1 LPGKR
6 AAAQKPVMFGIM
18 EDKMRKLR
26 RNIFIGVC
34 TIPTLILFVIFVV
47 YPMLESLRISFFR
60 WSGLSANSAVFIG
73 LENFRLLAKDSNVW
87 NALKN
92 NLFLMLFVPLTTLMI
107 SLFFAVLF
115 TKQKLPGKNFF
126 RTVFF
131 FPYVLS
137 MVVVSVLWMFI
148 YNPTFGIL
156 NSFLK
161 TIGMEKLTR
170 AWLGEPSTALIC
182 VSITMIW
189 QWIGFYM
196 VLYIAAIENI
206 PVQLYEAAVIDG
218 AGEVRQFM
226 AITFPMIWEV
236 TRVNVVLLVINVFNA
251 SFGYVKVMTNGGP
264 DSATEVLSSYM
275 YRQAFVNSNLGYA
288 TANAVLIFVILVI
301 LTTLSSVLTR
311 KEAVEF

>member
-1 LPGKR
+1 
-6 AAAQKPVMFGIM
+6 
-18 EDKMRKLR
+18 MRNLR
-26 RNIFIGVC
+26 RNIFIAVC

-47 YPMLESLRISFFR
+47 YPMVESLRISFFR
-60 WSGLSANSAVFIG
+60 WSGLSANTAVFTG
-73 LENFRLLAKDSNVW
+73 LDNFRLLAKDGNVW

-92 NLFLMLFVPLTTLMI
+92 NVILMLFVPLVVLI
-107 SLFFAVLF
+107 LSLFFSVLL
-115 TKQKLPGKNFF
+115 TRRKLPGKNFF

-161 TIGMEKLTR
+161 ADGLESLTC
-170 AWLGEPSTALIC
+170 AWLGEPSTALVC
-182 VSITMIW
+182 VAVTMIW
-189 QWIGFYM
+189 QWMGFYM
-196 VLYIAAIENI
+196 VLYMAAMENI
-206 PVQLYEAAVIDG
+206 PAQLYESAVIDG
-218 AGEVRQFM
+218 AGEIRKFF

-236 TRVNVVLLVINVFNA
+236 TRVNLILLVINVFNA

-301 LTTLSSVLTR
+301 LIAISNVLTR